1 MHPGT
6 LAALQFARAISDDI
20 TAVIID
26 LDPKDTATVRLAW
39 RALRFKEP
47 LVVLESPYRSVIAP
61 VMDFLEAVDKRDP
74 ERGLAVVVLPEFLPS
89 KWWENLL
96 HNQTALLLK
105 AEMLMRKGPR
115 GQNRVVIDVPYRLRG
130 AA

>member
-1 MHPGT
+1 
-6 LAALQFARAISDDI
+6 
-20 TAVIID
+20 
-26 LDPKDTATVRLAW
+26 
-39 RALRFKEP
+39 
-47 LVVLESPYRSVIAP
+47 VIAP
-61 VMDFLEAVDKRDP
+61 LTDFLAEVDKRDP

-115 GQNRVVIDVPYRLRG
+115 GENRVVIDVPYRLRG